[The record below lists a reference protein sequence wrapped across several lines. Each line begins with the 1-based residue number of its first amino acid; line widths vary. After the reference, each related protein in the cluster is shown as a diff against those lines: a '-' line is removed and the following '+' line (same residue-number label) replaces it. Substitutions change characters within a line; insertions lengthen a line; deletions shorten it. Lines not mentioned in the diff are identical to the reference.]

1 MAWLESRLNAI
12 WYAGNAV
19 PPWPLRLLERLYAGL
34 LSWRAPPARDALA
47 APVVVVGNFTVG
59 GTGKTPLIIAL
70 VRHLQQAGCNPGV
83 VSRGYGRTTRTAQ
96 SVSAQS
102 APEDVGDEPLLI
114 AKRTLAPVRVDADRR
129 AAAEFLI
136 ASGCRIIVSDDG
148 LQHRRLPRQLEV
160 EVLDA
165 ERLYGNHRLLPAGPL
180 RETPRTVDL
189 RVCNGAV
196 NDDRSA
202 FGMRLALTDAV
213 NLRTGECRPLI
224 SFIGENFS
232 ALAGIGN
239 PERFFSAL
247 AALGLAFEPRP
258 FADHHPYR
266 PEDIPA
272 GTVLMT
278 EKDAVKCRLFA
289 RDDLWAVPAEA
300 QLSRA
305 FYDALDAKLSDAGV
319 HRD

>member
-12 WYAGNAV
+12 WYEGKSV
-19 PPWPLRLLERLYAGL
+19 PPWPLRLLERLYTIL
-34 LSWRAPPARDALA
+34 LSWRAPLVKDALA

-70 VRHLQQAGCNPGV
+70 VKHLQQSGYNPGV
-83 VSRGYGRTTRTAQ
+83 VSRGYGRRTRTAQ
-96 SVSAQS
+96 SVSVQS
-102 APEDVGDEPLLI
+102 VPEDVGDEPLLI

-148 LQHRRLPRQLEV
+148 LQHRRLPRQLEL

-165 ERLYGNHRLLPAGPL
+165 HRQYGNRRLLPAGPL
-180 RETPRTVDL
+180 REIPRKVDL
-189 RVCNGAV
+189 RVCNGAA
-196 NDDRSA
+196 NDDSSA
-202 FGMRLALTDAV
+202 FGMQLVLTDAV
-213 NLRTGECRPLI
+213 NIQTGECRPLI
-224 SFIGENFS
+224 SFIGDNFS
-232 ALAGIGN
+232 VLAGIGN

-247 AALGLAFEPRP
+247 SALGLVFKALP

-266 PEDIPA
+266 AEDIPA

-278 EKDAVKCRLFA
+278 EKDAVKCRPFA
-289 RDDLWAVPAEA
+289 SKDMWAVPAEA
-300 QLSRA
+300 QLSTA
-305 FYDALDAKLSDAGV
+305 FYDALDTRLSDAGV